1 MLQETREG
9 TTASITPLEG
19 RGSYETRWKGRR
31 RNCIAIRRQKL
42 AESTMHMRDPGSEKR
57 AQEKELYRL

>member
-1 MLQETREG
+1 MRH
-9 TTASITPLEG
+9 AG
-19 RGSYETRWKGRR
+19 RDDVEIVSRFGVV
-31 RNCIAIRRQKL
+31 RRQKL

>member
-19 RGSYETRWKGRR
+19 RGSCETRWKGRR
-31 RNCIAIRRQKL
+31 SIAIRRQKL